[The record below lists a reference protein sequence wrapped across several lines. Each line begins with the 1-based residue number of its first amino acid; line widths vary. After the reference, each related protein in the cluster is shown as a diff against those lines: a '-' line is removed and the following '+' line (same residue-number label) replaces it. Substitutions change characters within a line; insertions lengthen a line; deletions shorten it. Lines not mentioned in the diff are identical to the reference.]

1 MTRSSG
7 EARRPRGLE
16 RILSKAG
23 VCSRTQARAWIAA
36 GRVRVNGA
44 IVLDPDAWFD
54 PARDQVEL
62 DGVRVEGG
70 AKLYLA
76 LHKPVGYL
84 TTRTDPGGRAT
95 VYELLDD
102 VDRWVIPVGRLDL
115 ETSGLLLLTNDT
127 QFAEH
132 VTNPQ
137 SHVDKV
143 YWVEAVPRLTPEA
156 VQALRRGVDLHD
168 GPTRPARVTELAHR
182 GRASTFLL
190 TLSEG
195 RNRQVRRMVRE
206 VGSRVKR
213 LERRSIGC
221 VELGDLALGAV
232 RRLTAA
238 EVRGLLAARARKR

>member
-1 MTRSSG
+1 MRRPSG

-23 VCSRTQARAWIAA
+23 VCSRRQARAWIAA

-44 IVLDPDAWFD
+44 IVLDPNAWFD
-54 PARDQVEL
+54 PTRDRVEL

-70 AKLYLA
+70 ALLYLA
-76 LHKPVGYL
+76 LNKPVGYL

-95 VYELLDD
+95 VYELLDL

-115 ETSGLLLLTNDT
+115 DTSGLLLLTNDT

-132 VTNPQ
+132 VTNPR

-143 YWVEAVPRLTPEA
+143 YWVEVVPRLSPDA
-156 VQALRRGVDLHD
+156 VHALERGVELHD
-168 GPTRPARVTELAHR
+168 GPTRPAHVGELEHR

-190 TLSEG
+190 TISEG
-195 RNRQVRRMVRE
+195 RNRQVRRMIRE

-232 RRLTAA
+232 RRLTPA
-238 EVRGLLAARARKR
+238 EVRGLSGKR